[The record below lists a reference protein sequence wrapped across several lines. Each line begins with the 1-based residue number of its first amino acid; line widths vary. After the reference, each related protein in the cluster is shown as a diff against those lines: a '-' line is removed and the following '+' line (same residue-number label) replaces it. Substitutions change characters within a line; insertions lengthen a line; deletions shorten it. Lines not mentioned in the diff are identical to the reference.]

1 MKFLKTDHIYLTGST
16 GFVGK
21 RLKSKLNELG
31 YLNVLESK
39 IDLTNPLLVD
49 EFFRTNKPDVVI
61 HLAAKVGGIEANR
74 KDNLG
79 FLLSNLKISM
89 NVFESAI
96 KYHTKKVINLGSSCM
111 YPKDYPVQPMTEE
124 MLMDGKLEPTNLG
137 YALAKIV
144 AQKIGEMANRQTST
158 HFVTLS
164 PCNLYGPGDHIG
176 SENSHALA
184 AMIHKVT
191 KAYVE
196 GLDEIEVW
204 GTGEQR
210 REWLYVDDL
219 VDCICWSLDIPKTDT
234 FLNVGSGQD
243 ISMNELATLVIQ
255 KFSEIMDKTFTLK
268 IKNDPSKPNG
278 MLRKLTDSSKINSM
292 GWRSKTS
299 LDEGVK
305 KTIESHL
312 DTEFEKAGLI
322 RGQYYV

>member
-1 MKFLKTDHIYLTGST
+1 MTLKTDWIYITGST

-21 RLKSKLNELG
+21 RLKAKLQDQG
-31 YLNVLESK
+31 YRNILESK

-79 FLLSNLKISM
+79 FLLSNLKMSL
-89 NVFESAI
+89 NVFEAAL
-96 KYHTKKVINLGSSCM
+96 KYKSKKVINLGSSCM
-111 YPKDYPVQPMTEE
+111 YPKDHPVQPMTEE
-124 MLMDGKLEPTNLG
+124 MLMDGKLEGTNIG

-144 AQKIGEMANRQTST
+144 AQKIGELANKQTST

-184 AMIHKVT
+184 AMIYKVT
-191 KAYVE
+191 KAYTE
-196 GLDEIEVW
+196 GLEEIEVW
-204 GTGEQR
+204 GTGDQR

-219 VDCICWSLDIPKTDT
+219 VDCLCWSLDIPKTDT
-234 FLNVGSGQD
+234 FLNVGTGKD
-243 ISMNELATLVIQ
+243 ISMNELATLVIE
-255 KFSEIMDKTFTLK
+255 KFKATIDPSFSLK

-292 GWRSKTS
+292 GWKSKTDLEEGIQKTLES
-299 LDEGVK
+299 YLD
-305 KTIESHL
+305 SQ
-312 DTEFEKAGLI
+312 FEKAGLI
-322 RGQYYV
+322 RGNYE